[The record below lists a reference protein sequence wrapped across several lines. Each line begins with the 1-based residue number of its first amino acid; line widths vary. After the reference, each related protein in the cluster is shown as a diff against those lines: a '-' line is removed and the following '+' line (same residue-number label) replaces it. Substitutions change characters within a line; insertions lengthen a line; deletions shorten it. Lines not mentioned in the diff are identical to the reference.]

1 MSSGTVLI
9 GLGGAITPDD
19 VAYPITAL
27 PFSIRVGDFVWELF
41 VVGGGLHSGD

>member
-1 MSSGTVLI
+1 M
-9 GLGGAITPDD
+9 TPDD

-27 PFSIRVGDFVWELF
+27 PFSIRVGDFVGELF